1 MCVFL
6 CVFCDVQMQCVYT
19 DMFDHVR
26 AKQVDINH
34 GCKYLLENNNLFTL
48 CIIICVWK
56 ILGKGFDTM
65 CA

>member
-26 AKQVDINH
+26 ARQVDINH
-34 GCKYLLENNNLFTL
+34 GCKYLLENNNLFL
-48 CIIICVWK
+48 
-56 ILGKGFDTM
+56 
-65 CA
+65 